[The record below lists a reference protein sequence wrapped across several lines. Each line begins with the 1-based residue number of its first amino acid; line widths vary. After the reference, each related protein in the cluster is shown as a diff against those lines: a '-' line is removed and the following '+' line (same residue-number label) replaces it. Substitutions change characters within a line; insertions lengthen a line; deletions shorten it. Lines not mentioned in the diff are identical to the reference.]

1 MHGVTTKE
9 IRNDFNLQDGQTD
22 IIAALV
28 TVPTFLLNEENKTL
42 NTPVPV
48 RNSKDLATYCG
59 KNLSDFTG
67 YDTVETIFKESGGAT
82 VYIINVFDEKK
93 HKTTVEESTVT
104 LTNGKFVIDKSG
116 VFDITVKNGD
126 NTSILDKDYTVD
138 TENNKTTIEILQTGS
153 LKGVTSLKIGYSYAD
168 VTKITSADFVGTVDE
183 DGIRTGAKVI
193 YNIPAL
199 YGDDVN
205 IIIAPTFSAL
215 KAVRDELTAIAEDF
229 KARVFLDVAEG
240 TRVNAA
246 LQGRVNATESADL
259 TTTSKYATIALPQ
272 VYRYN
277 QYTDRNEL
285 RPLSP
290 VCAGLRVKLNKEQN
304 IAKSLDNTV
313 ITTCKGLE
321 FPVQFIIN
329 KEDTESNALNDKG
342 ISTVINYNG
351 EYRFFGGRNCSYPN
365 KSGIETFDSAVDTAN
380 FIEKT
385 IENNS
390 FVLVGKSVNKAFI
403 DNVFAQ
409 IQAKFNG
416 WKNPENQIIYDG
428 EVWFDEN
435 ENPAEELANGHV
447 VFIAYVTNTS
457 IDTIL
462 NWSIEKIE
470 AWYNYTAKFWT
481 KFNQHEE
488 E

>member
-28 TVPTFLLNEENKTL
+28 TVPTFLLKEENKTL

-48 RNSKDLATYCG
+48 RNSKDLSAYCG

-67 YDTVETIFKESGGAT
+67 YDTVETILKESGGAT
-82 VYIINVFDEKK
+82 TYIINVFDENK
-93 HKTTVEESTVT
+93 HKTKVEETTVT
-104 LTNGKFVIDKSG
+104 LTNGKFEIDKSG

-126 NTSILDKDYTVD
+126 NAGILDKDYTIASED
-138 TENNKTTIEILQTGS
+138 DKTTIEILQTGS
-153 LKGVTSLKIGYSYAD
+153 FKGVTSLKIGYSYAD
-168 VTKITSADFVGTVDE
+168 VTKITAADFVGTVDE
-183 DGIRTGAKVI
+183 DGIRTGAKAI

-215 KAVRDELTAIAEDF
+215 KAVRDELTSIAEDF
-229 KARVFLDVAEG
+229 KARVFLDVTTG

-246 LQGRVNATESADL
+246 IAGRINATESADL
-259 TTTSKYATIALPQ
+259 TTTSKYATIALPH

-277 QYTDRNEL
+277 QYTDKNEL

-290 VCAGLRVKLNKEQN
+290 ALAGLRVKLNKEQN

-313 ITTCKGLE
+313 IITCKGLE
-321 FPVQFIIN
+321 FPIEFILN
-329 KEDTESNALNDKG
+329 KENTESNALNNKG
-342 ISTVINYNG
+342 IATVINYKG
-351 EYRFFGGRNCSYPN
+351 EYRFWGGRNCSYPN
-365 KSGIETFDSAVDTAN
+365 NSGIETFDSPVDVAN

-390 FVLVGKSVNKAFI
+390 FVLVGKSVNNAFI
-403 DNVFAQ
+403 DNVLAQ

-428 EVWFDEN
+428 EVWFDESL
-435 ENPAEELANGHV
+435 NPAEELANGHV
-447 VFIAYVTNTS
+447 IFSYKFCPLGVAEHIEYYSS
-457 IDTIL
+457 IDIQLITQAL
-462 NWSIEKIE
+462 SE
-470 AWYNYTAKFWT
+470 
-481 KFNQHEE
+481 
-488 E
+488 

>member
-28 TVPTFLLNEENKTL
+28 TVPTFLLQEENKTL

-67 YDTVETIFKESGGAT
+67 YDTVETILKESGGAT
-82 VYIINVFDEKK
+82 VYIINVFDETK
-93 HKTTVEESTVT
+93 HKTTVAETTVN
-104 LTNGKFVIDKSG
+104 LTNGKYIIDKLG
-116 VFDITVKNGD
+116 IFDLTVKNGD
-126 NTSILDKDYTVD
+126 TAGIKDTDYTVS
-138 TENNKTTIEILQTGS
+138 TEDGKTVIEILVTGS
-153 LKGVTSLKIGYSYAD
+153 FKDVTTLKVGYAYAD
-168 VTKITSADFVGTVDE
+168 VTKVTATNFVGTVDK
-183 DGIRTGAKVI
+183 DGIKTGAKAI

-215 KAVRDELTAIAEDF
+215 KAVRDELTSIAEDF
-229 KARVFLDVAEG
+229 KARVYLDVSVG

-246 LQGRVNATESADL
+246 IQGRVKATESADL
-259 TTTSKYATIALPQ
+259 TVTSKYATIALPHI
-272 VYRYN
+272 YRYN
-277 QYTDRNEL
+277 QYTDKNEL

-290 VCAGLRVKLNKEQN
+290 ALAGMRIRLNKEQN

-313 ITTCKGLE
+313 IKTAKGLE
-321 FPVQFIIN
+321 YPIEFILN
-329 KEDTESNALNDKG
+329 KENTESNALNDKG
-342 ISTVINYNG
+342 IATVINYKG
-351 EYRFFGGRNCSYPN
+351 AYRFWGGRNCSYPSN
-365 KSGIETFDSAVDTAN
+365 SGIETFDSPVDTAN

-403 DNVFAQ
+403 DNVLAQ

-416 WKNPENQIIYDG
+416 WKNPENQLIYDG
-428 EVWFDEN
+428 EVWFDESL
-435 ENPAEELANGHV
+435 NPAEELANGHIIFNYKFCPLCV
-447 VFIAYVTNTS
+447 AEHVEYYS
-457 IDTIL
+457 DIDIQLITQAL
-462 NWSIEKIE
+462 SE
-470 AWYNYTAKFWT
+470 
-481 KFNQHEE
+481 
-488 E
+488 